1 MTNQTAQYER
11 MKRNLRYEA
20 VKEEIKRRKRWE
32 IVSDGMM
39 VNLLQQMGPQGIVS
53 MLNGPMPQC

>member
-1 MTNQTAQYER
+1 

-20 VKEEIKRRKRWE
+20 MKEEIKRCKRWE

-39 VNLLQQMGPQGIVS
+39 VNLLQQMGPQGITS
-53 MLNGPMPQC
+53 ILNGPMPQC